1 MASAGLARHT
11 STCDQHT
18 TLFLPK
24 HTICRTSF
32 LVTEERPH
40 RLRAHST
47 VLADSRTALRHKSM
61 PTTQIRSQRHEDMRV
76 WLSAELRDG

>member
-1 MASAGLARHT
+1 M
-11 STCDQHT
+11 
-18 TLFLPK
+18 FLPK
-24 HTICRTSF
+24 DTICRTSF
-32 LVTEERPH
+32 LVMEERPH

-47 VLADSRTALRHKSM
+47 VLADSRTAPRHKSV